1 MPTSTL
7 RWLDHDTEQ
16 ARRSAELVRA
26 LSEPD
31 TVDSL
36 GVGAIRDGFA
46 NLFFPGT
53 STIQTRVRYFL
64 LTPWA
69 LQQTAARR
77 PRDRAQYD
85 RFLNDIETA
94 TITSLMS
101 GNPGELGIIGR
112 QRGRNTKRKAVSV
125 YWTGIGE
132 WGIRV
137 ADDLTMS
144 GYRSYVL
151 TRRGH
156 EGTDGDVGDGVDFQV
171 WDEMPRPPEFFPEL
185 PIDILPT
192 ATEAEYL
199 LSRMSRTTPGG
210 RGHGVSDAALS
221 LLAGVAKEPHTA
233 DADWLWDLPASA
245 IPEGLATA
253 VGHAELFSLAIQG
266 ARLRY
271 LQLLFAAQRR
281 EGLPPADGEPVLEV
295 LVQDW
300 VQKAS
305 SAIDELRTWVPE
317 LPELFDLL
325 RRFGTHVGEPT
336 RRFVTGWC
344 RAAIDDPADA
354 MRSDVTAARVTER
367 ELLLKS
373 PNARLAG
380 GSALR
385 AWDGSLFGA
394 SQLDYR
400 WSVAQRMIRD
410 CRTGMETD
418 NAGA

>member
-7 RWLDHDTEQ
+7 RWLDHDKEQ

-26 LSEPD
+26 LSEPE

-36 GVGAIRDGFA
+36 GIGAIRDGFA

-53 STIQTRVRYFL
+53 STIQTRARYFL

-69 LQQTAARR
+69 LQQVAARR

-101 GNPGELGIIGR
+101 ANPGELGIIGR

-125 YWTGIGE
+125 YWTGVGE

-156 EGTDGDVGDGVDFQV
+156 EGADGDVGDGVDFQV
-171 WDEMPRPPEFFPEL
+171 WDEMPRPPDGFPDQSL
-185 PIDILPT
+185 DILPT

-210 RGHGVSDAALS
+210 RGKAVNDAALS
-221 LLAGVAKEPHTA
+221 LLAGVAREPHTA
-233 DADWLWDLPASA
+233 DADWLWDLPGLA
-245 IPEGLATA
+245 IPQGLATA
-253 VGHAELFSLAIQG
+253 VRHAELFSLAIQG

-271 LQLLFAAQRR
+271 LLLLFAAQRR

-300 VQKAS
+300 VQQAS
-305 SAIDELRTWVPE
+305 LGTDELRTWASE
-317 LPELFDLL
+317 LPDLFDLL
-325 RRFGTHVGEPT
+325 TRSGTHIGEPT
-336 RRFVTGWC
+336 RRFVADWC
-344 RAAIDDPADA
+344 RAAISDPVDA

-367 ELLLKS
+367 EILLKRV
-373 PNARLAG
+373 NARLAG

-394 SQLDYR
+394 SRLDYR
-400 WSVAQRMIRD
+400 WSVARRMIRD
-410 CRTGMETD
+410 CRASMEAD
-418 NAGA
+418 NADA